1 MTFDQ
6 VPAGAAVFLDANSLV
21 YHFTNDPKYGVASTR
36 LVHLIEQGALCGFTS
51 TDVLADVAHRVMT
64 LEAIAVNGWPYAG
77 IAARLRKHHLL
88 IPKLTIFRQAI
99 ASLPQLN
106 IQVIPI
112 TQTLLEAA
120 TLASQQFELLTGDAL
135 VVAVME
141 AHGLTHLASN
151 DADFDRVPWLTR
163 YEPN

>member
-6 VPAGAAVFLDANSLV
+6 VPAGAAAFLDANSLV

-36 LVHLIEQGALCGFTS
+36 LVQQIEQGVLSGFTS

-77 IAARLRKHHLL
+77 IAARLRKHHQS
-88 IPKLTIFRQAI
+88 ISKLTIFQQAI
-99 ASLPQLN
+99 AALPQLK
-106 IQVIPI
+106 IQVIPV
-112 TQTLLEAA
+112 TQRLLEAA
-120 TLASQQFELLTGDAL
+120 TVASQQFELLTGDAL
-135 VVAVME
+135 VVVVMQ

-151 DADFDRVPWLTR
+151 DADFDRVPGLTR
-163 YEPN
+163 YEPS